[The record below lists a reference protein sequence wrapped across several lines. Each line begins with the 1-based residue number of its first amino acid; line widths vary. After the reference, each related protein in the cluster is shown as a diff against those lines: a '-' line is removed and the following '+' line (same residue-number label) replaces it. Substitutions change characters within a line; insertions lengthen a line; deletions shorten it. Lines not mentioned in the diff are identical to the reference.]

1 VLVLGLPGSGK
12 SRLVE
17 EALHTPLGCAPT
29 LVRGTGT
36 LLRVERRYPTL
47 APIFAIAGIQTQGKS
62 SAQIEGELTAW
73 LDARSSAAGILIV
86 LEDLQWADAPSLDLI
101 DKLLQAQHDKPIMV
115 VGAGREEVED
125 RFPGLWGARGAQR
138 IRLRPLQQRHGMQLL
153 RHHLPSATR
162 LIESFVLD
170 RWQGNPLFL
179 QELAASAA
187 DGTLGVPDSIYAIIE
202 GRFDG
207 VEPDARR
214 VLRAASLFGE
224 KSFGT
229 DALIAL
235 LGESA
240 RKGIVEWLE
249 ILIMRDFID
258 RDIKNGEAHLRI
270 REPLIRDAA
279 YRMLGSSDRLLARKL
294 ARAWLEGAGRTLPE
308 CLTAPA
314 TESSA
319 TTASAG

>member
-1 VLVLGLPGSGK
+1 
-12 SRLVE
+12 
-17 EALHTPLGCAPT
+17 
-29 LVRGTGT
+29 
-36 LLRVERRYPTL
+36 
-47 APIFAIAGIQTQGKS
+47 
-62 SAQIEGELTAW
+62 
-73 LDARSSAAGILIV
+73 
-86 LEDLQWADAPSLDLI
+86 
-101 DKLLQAQHDKPIMV
+101 
-115 VGAGREEVED
+115 
-125 RFPGLWGARGAQR
+125 
-138 IRLRPLQQRHGMQLL
+138 
-153 RHHLPSATR
+153 LPSVTR
-162 LIESFVLD
+162 LTESFVLD

-179 QELAASAA
+179 EELAASTA

-224 KSFGT
+224 KPFGI

-240 RKGIVEWLE
+240 RKGIAEWLE

-294 ARAWLEGAGRTLPE
+294 ARAWLEGAGRTLPA
-308 CLTAPA
+308 CLTAPM
-314 TESSA
+314 TESAA
-319 TTASAG
+319 TSASAG